1 MYKSN
6 ILQNCSRG
14 FPSQFRRTS
23 DLTTCHSYI
32 LFSRG
37 CLIEVIS
44 KSIRQNDLWDIL
56 IINTFTV
63 LLLDAY
69 EFPTRSMKFYTF
81 EIYYLPISFMILLL
95 KLLSQ
100 LHLTCKISKKGIFLS
115 KSQKIFFCFSWGM
128 KALMPTSQ
136 NP

>member
-1 MYKSN
+1 MSN

-115 KSQKIFFCFSWGM
+115 KSQKNFFCFSWGM

>member
-1 MYKSN
+1 MSN

-37 CLIEVIS
+37 RLIEVIF

-81 EIYYLPISFMILLL
+81 EIYYLPINFMILLL

-100 LHLTCKISKKGIFLS
+100 LHLKNLLEILQNISFYLKKQFLVKNTDIS
-115 KSQKIFFCFSWGM
+115 HKR
-128 KALMPTSQ
+128 
-136 NP
+136 NVR